1 VLTFALVA
9 TVVVAAVALTTRLRM
24 LVRVTVDRRPGHVL
38 ALGFVAWF
46 LAVPLEIESIAVAVD
61 RWAGWGLSWPLL
73 RLIACAGGFFTQTF
87 YRLATSDRADPVQRA
102 RVTRLV
108 RRSALFGVTALAVG
122 LTLFATMP
130 HDVLFASGPNGR
142 MITSGPVRPAAA
154 LTNLIILCYFTY
166 TVASITSASWRWAA
180 KADLP
185 WLRRGL
191 RVHTVGCVFGLLYCV
206 HVAVYQIAEVLG
218 IFPPWSEFEGDG
230 ALIAMCL
237 LPAFVGVTAP
247 MWGPRLDG
255 LARAARHYRHRR
267 LLYPLWLRLS
277 GSVVRLD
284 PPKTEWHDR
293 LRLWPGQQ
301 HALVYRRVI
310 ELWDG
315 LLAVRPTMS
324 GGTGLDDPDLGRDI
338 DWWLEI
344 ARAAK
349 VRPIDDVLAEYQG
362 QL

>member
-1 VLTFALVA
+1 VLTFALVV
-9 TVVVAAVALTTRLRM
+9 TVLVAAVALTTRLRM

-38 ALGFVAWF
+38 ALGFAAWF

-61 RWAGWGLSWPLL
+61 HWAGWALTWPLM
-73 RLIACAGGFFTQTF
+73 RVIACAGGFFTQTF
-87 YRLATSDRADPVQRA
+87 YRLATSDRADPAQRA

-122 LTLFATMP
+122 LILFAIMP
-130 HDVLFASGPNGR
+130 QDILFTSGPAGR
-142 MITSGPVRPAAA
+142 MITPGPVHPVGA
-154 LTNLIILCYFTY
+154 LANLVILSYFAY
-166 TVASITSASWRWAA
+166 TIVSITSASWRWAA

-191 RVHTVGCVFGLLYCV
+191 RIHTVGCMFGIAYCV
-206 HVAVYQIAEVLG
+206 HVAVYQIAEVAG
-218 IFPPWSEFEGDG
+218 VFPPWSELVGDG
-230 ALIAMCL
+230 TLVALCL

-247 MWGPRLDG
+247 MWGPGLDG
-255 LARAARHYRHRR
+255 LSRAARHYRHRR
-267 LLYPLWLRLS
+267 LLYPLWRRLS

-315 LLAVRPTMS
+315 LLAVHPTMS
-324 GGTGLDDPDLGRDI
+324 GGGGLDAPDLGRDI

-362 QL
+362 